1 MDEKY
6 KQLQRDYAEEMVSI
20 RDTVLC
26 MYENRKLVPL
36 HSYDIYRP
44 MLDRYLKR
52 LAEIVEQI
60 REGDVA

>member
-1 MDEKY
+1 MKQKY
-6 KQLQRDYAEEMVSI
+6 KQAKIDYAEKLVSI

-26 MYENRKLVPL
+26 MYEERKFVPL

-52 LAEIVEQI
+52 LTEIVEQI
-60 REGDVA
+60 REGE